1 MLRPGNARWAVF
13 ALTVALLGV
22 TLPPAPPTL
31 AAPQGVEQGKAAKG
45 NAAVAKRLQR
55 QREHME
61 RQRER
66 IKQNRMR
73 FKAQRERRR
82 QRLKEEEAKA
92 KALTSAGQAG
102 QAPAG
107 TEPGAGMDPEP
118 DPEDGGT
125 EIWSGFFPWVTGGDF
140 SDNLPTGLGLAG
152 LGAIGAMI
160 LIFGL
165 IGSYLPSMGGKG
177 KYEALL
183 LEIEILEGRRN
194 EQIASREKYVRS
206 GTDPGPERRQEAG
219 KLTQDLSQ
227 AIESKKAEAKQA
239 YRQVLWL
246 GIPIYVVVGG
256 ALAVLLA
263 TNALQALLI
272 GFAWTSIADRLGLK
286 REQGEKQ
293 AAKIENVEELTQR
306 AKDGEQAAIE
316 LAAEK
321 KVNKEFSKLLRDWEK
336 KGITTQEFKAQSA
349 EVVDPVAKPEE
360 PVPQDP
366 VQLEQI
372 DAAAKMLREL

>member
-1 MLRPGNARWAVF
+1 MHGSARPWAS
-13 ALTVALLGV
+13 
-22 TLPPAPPTL
+22 PTL
-31 AAPQGVEQGKAAKG
+31 VLAFLVVSLFLPAAAGAGAAEGRQSQSTQQKKAEAKI
-45 NAAVAKRLQR
+45 ARAQKQR
-55 QREHME
+55 RHERVRVQME
-61 RQRER
+61 RTRLKVKKEHLR
-66 IKQNRMR
+66 KQLAAEK
-73 FKAQRERRR
+73 KA
-82 QRLKEEEAKA
+82 KEEE
-92 KALTSAGQAG
+92 
-102 QAPAG
+102 
-107 TEPGAGMDPEP
+107 
-118 DPEDGGT
+118 EDEAT
-125 EIWSGFFPWVTGGDF
+125 AIWSGFFPWATGDDLA
-140 SDNLPTGLGLAG
+140 DNLPTGLGFAG

-183 LEIEILEGRRN
+183 IEIEILESRRD
-194 EQIASREKYVRS
+194 EQIASRERFVRS
-206 GTDPGPERRQEAG
+206 GADVGADRRHEAG

-293 AAKIENVEELTQR
+293 ATKIENVDELTQR

-321 KVNKEFSKLLRDWEK
+321 KVNKEFSRLLRDWEK
-336 KGITTQEFKAQSA
+336 KGITTKEFKAQSA
-349 EVVDPVAKPEE
+349 EVVDPLSKPEE
-360 PVPQDP
+360 APQQDP
-366 VQLEQI
+366 VQAEQI
-372 DAAAKMLREL
+372 DAAAKMARELT